1 VTQVRRTVFA
11 FYYLDKDRLAD
22 GVALLRGEDLR
33 SRAQLV
39 ALAILTGER
48 HALTRSEFDL
58 LMSVPSDRWV
68 KAVALDRDLVASLLE
83 KGLLVSDS
91 DDQHDKR
98 LRGREESLSRNYWNL
113 YAALYHYMTQWSGV
127 QLDLG
132 DADGTEAPTEPGS
145 GREFLSRLGP
155 PPSPFGESR
164 GGTALPLPDVE
175 RDGELFRTLLARRTV
190 RSFDLNSSMTVEQ
203 LSTVLRYVFGYHGFA
218 DTVPEVVCVNRTSPS
233 GGAMHPVEAYPI
245 ITDVADIEP
254 GIYHY
259 DCRAHSIELIESLDQ
274 REGRRLATSF
284 MSGQSHLGAAHVSF
298 VLTARFERNHWKY
311 RWHQRAYAAILMDAA
326 HLSQTLYLV
335 STELGLRAFVTVAI
349 NGRDIEERLGLD
361 GIGEGVIAVT
371 GCGVGAEPP
380 Y

>member
-1 VTQVRRTVFA
+1 M
-11 FYYLDKDRLAD
+11 
-22 GVALLRGEDLR
+22 
-33 SRAQLV
+33 
-39 ALAILTGER
+39 ALALLTGER
-48 HALTRSEFDL
+48 HAISQSEFDL
-58 LMSVPSDRWV
+58 LMSVPADRWV
-68 KAVALDRDLVASLLE
+68 TTAAPDHDLVGSLIG

-91 DDQHDKR
+91 DDPDDKR
-98 LRGREESLSRNYWNL
+98 LRGRDEGLSDNYWNL

-127 QLDLG
+127 QI
-132 DADGTEAPTEPGS
+132 DADDTEEGTT
-145 GREFLSRLGP
+145 RELLARFGP

-164 GGTALPLPDVE
+164 GGTTLPLPNVE
-175 RDGELFRTLLARRTV
+175 RDGELFRTLRARRTV
-190 RSFDLNSSMTVEQ
+190 RSFDLGSSMTLDQ

-218 DTVPEVVCVNRTSPS
+218 DTAPEVVCVNRTSPS

-245 ITDVADIEP
+245 ITDVAGIEP
-254 GIYHY
+254 GIYRY
-259 DCRAHSIELIESLDQ
+259 DPRAHSIELLESLEQ

-284 MSGQSHLGAAHVSF
+284 MCGQSHLGGAHVSF
-298 VLTARFERNHWKY
+298 VLAARFQRNHWKY

-361 GIGEGVIAVT
+361 GIGEGVIAMT
-371 GCGVGAEPP
+371 GCGVGAD